1 MAKAPELASQFAKSS
16 LSRARVRAFANHV
29 AKVEADE
36 GISIKEALINGI
48 PPFERVP
55 TVEFD
60 VPRARLGRI
69 VDKLLADPK
78 INPNIMIDGIPAVDM
93 LRVRVIGR

>member
-1 MAKAPELASQFAKSS
+1 MAKAPELVSQFANAS
-16 LSRARVRAFANHV
+16 LSKARVRAFANHV

-36 GISIKEALINGI
+36 GISIKRALINGI
-48 PPFERVP
+48 PPFEMVP

-78 INPNIMIDGIPAVDM
+78 VGPNIMIDGIPAVDM
-93 LRVRVIGR
+93 LRLRVIGR